1 MAGLGS
7 LSMRMIEHEEEF
19 DWGFRERSVRSIVVD
34 HTIIMRLFACSIA
47 GLLALGPFLL

>member
-7 LSMRMIEHEEEF
+7 LSMRMIEREEKF
-19 DWGFRERSVRSIVVD
+19 SRVQRRSVWSIVMD
-34 HTIIMRLFACSIA
+34 HAIFVCLFVCSIA